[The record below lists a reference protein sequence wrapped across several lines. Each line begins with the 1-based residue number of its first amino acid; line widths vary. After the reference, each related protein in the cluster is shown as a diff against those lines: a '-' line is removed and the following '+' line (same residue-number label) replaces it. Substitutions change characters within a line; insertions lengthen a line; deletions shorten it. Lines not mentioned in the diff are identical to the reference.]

1 MSLVRVQLPEP
12 RIRPQNRLILRCFF
26 DLTLSD
32 LGIFRHTA
40 IHPEIYIFLHSSYTE
55 RTWRPSLPG
64 RPAQNKPLAKGVL
77 LSTNATTPKG
87 LPMKYTHFDDITPNN
102 RTEFAMLYFAA
113 IRTMRKLEA
122 AIRKTN
128 NGHLTGRQAG
138 LLLHLQRKFAQMS
151 AAWKSQQNKYKE

>member
-1 MSLVRVQLPEP
+1 
-12 RIRPQNRLILRCFF
+12 
-26 DLTLSD
+26 
-32 LGIFRHTA
+32 
-40 IHPEIYIFLHSSYTE
+40 
-55 RTWRPSLPG
+55 
-64 RPAQNKPLAKGVL
+64 
-77 LSTNATTPKG
+77 
-87 LPMKYTHFDDITPNN
+87 MKYTHFDDITPNN